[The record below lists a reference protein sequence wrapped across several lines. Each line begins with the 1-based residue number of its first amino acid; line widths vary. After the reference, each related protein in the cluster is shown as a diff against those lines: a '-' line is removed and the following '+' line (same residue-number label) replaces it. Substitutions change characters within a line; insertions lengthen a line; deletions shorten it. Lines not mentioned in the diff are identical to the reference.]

1 MMGTKDIIIVYPVK
15 ETALSIRS
23 LIEKN
28 GFHVSHV
35 CALGSS
41 ALEIAYAKQK
51 GIIICPFLM
60 KDMSSSDLAE
70 QVPQGFDIIALS
82 KNGSEQYM
90 GNMITLPLPMNRN
103 DFLCT
108 IAMLASSKSSFTR
121 RSEDEEDYILKAKQ
135 ALMSCEGMSEMQAH
149 KHLQNI
155 SMKTGK
161 KLVAVAMDILDKL
174 T

>member
-1 MMGTKDIIIVYPVK
+1 
-15 ETALSIRS
+15 
-23 LIEKN
+23 
-28 GFHVSHV
+28 
-35 CALGSS
+35 
-41 ALEIAYAKQK
+41 
-51 GIIICPFLM
+51 
-60 KDMSSSDLAE
+60 
-70 QVPQGFDIIALS
+70 
-82 KNGSEQYM
+82 M
-90 GNMITLPLPMNRN
+90 GNMITLPLPMDRN

-135 ALMSCEGMSEMQAH
+135 ALMSCEGMSEMQH

>member
-1 MMGTKDIIIVYPVK
+1 MLTEFSNLLLRCIVEVMGTKDIIIVYPVK

-70 QVPQGFDIIALS
+70 QVPQGFDI
-82 KNGSEQYM
+82 
-90 GNMITLPLPMNRN
+90 ITLPLPMNRN